1 MIGLSGVAGDGM
13 PGKNAQRK
21 LGTTR
26 GSPRRSRTAKASRIS
41 RYAVKS
47 RCARRWGGWGRLSD
61 DGARQHNSGESEDPW
76 GGGLP
81 NLHGGA
87 RSSARP
93 DTARDYRCRS
103 GVRERRTQ
111 TADES
116 VYAGSRLKLVICGKV
131 PPYMPA
137 FQPYRGKPAV
147 RNDRGDRGNV
157 GIIRS
162 PVRAS
167 ILPDCGGRA
176 MKPASLPLRAHP
188 TRRAVLFAAA
198 LTTLWHRA
206 GWGQES
212 GRTYRLGI
220 LSSGATRQAPGWV
233 VFFDYRWAEADD
245 TCQPG
250 LAAELVGL
258 PVDLILTWGTA
269 AALAS
274 KRATATIPI
283 VMGSVGDP
291 VKAGI

>member
-1 MIGLSGVAGDGM
+1 MIGLPGVPGDGM

-167 ILPDCGGRA
+167 ILPDCGGREA
-176 MKPASLPLRAHP
+176 TRAPTATDPARVHLRARRRGGVAARGACAARGGASGWLTAWHIGD
-188 TRRAVLFAAA
+188 TRGGP
-198 LTTLWHRA
+198 H
-206 GWGQES
+206 G
-212 GRTYRLGI
+212 
-220 LSSGATRQAPGWV
+220 
-233 VFFDYRWAEADD
+233 
-245 TCQPG
+245 
-250 LAAELVGL
+250 GL
-258 PVDLILTWGTA
+258 PQQ
-269 AALAS
+269 
-274 KRATATIPI
+274 P
-283 VMGSVGDP
+283 
-291 VKAGI
+291 

>member
-1 MIGLSGVAGDGM
+1 M
-13 PGKNAQRK
+13 
-21 LGTTR
+21 
-26 GSPRRSRTAKASRIS
+26 
-41 RYAVKS
+41 KS
-47 RCARRWGGWGRLSD
+47 RCARGWGRWGRLSD
-61 DGARQHNSGESEDPW
+61 DGARQHNSGKSEDPW

-167 ILPDCGGRA
+167 ILPDCGGCEVTRI
-176 MKPASLPLRAHP
+176 P
-188 TRRAVLFAAA
+188 T
-198 LTTLWHRA
+198 
-206 GWGQES
+206 
-212 GRTYRLGI
+212 
-220 LSSGATRQAPGWV
+220 
-233 VFFDYRWAEADD
+233 
-245 TCQPG
+245 
-250 LAAELVGL
+250 
-258 PVDLILTWGTA
+258 
-269 AALAS
+269 
-274 KRATATIPI
+274 ATARKSWCNPAGASPAQ
-283 VMGSVGDP
+283 VRSSVRLVASVAWSPATVTAKRTQRLHGVWD
-291 VKAGI
+291 

>member
-1 MIGLSGVAGDGM
+1 MSTSVFWIETVIELPEVREDGM
-13 PGKNAQRK
+13 SGRNEQRK
-21 LGTTR
+21 PGTTR

-167 ILPDCGGRA
+167 ILPDCGGREVTRV
-176 MKPASLPLRAHP
+176 PTAS
-188 TRRAVLFAAA
+188 F
-198 LTTLWHRA
+198 
-206 GWGQES
+206 
-212 GRTYRLGI
+212 
-220 LSSGATRQAPGWV
+220 
-233 VFFDYRWAEADD
+233 
-245 TCQPG
+245 
-250 LAAELVGL
+250 
-258 PVDLILTWGTA
+258 
-269 AALAS
+269 
-274 KRATATIPI
+274 RATLHQINALRTHIRPY
-283 VMGSVGDP
+283 VL
-291 VKAGI
+291 